1 MRSGNI
7 KLMDTMSIM
16 KTYFYKILKDLIAK
30 IKNLFKKSDRS
41 LLDVAN
47 KEKRNDKQL
56 KAILNK
62 GHALLWMPSISSF
75 LKIFSAMFFFWVI
88 SHPKYVF
95 EFVISPIN
103 SIFSNVSVYRQLI
116 SFFVKLFDFFPY
128 LSIPNISGSFD
139 PVAIH
144 TGIGAVLIGL
154 AFFVAQSLTDRSDSE
169 KSRVLLYKSWF
180 FPLLMAEVMAFFF
193 FIGETNILGFIPI
206 CIIALWTMFS
216 LGSVIDILVKEYK
229 MEEAKKEVL
238 LSVTKKN
245 FIRILDREITQRIGN
260 NFIDKKYKNS
270 GILNVNPFG
279 FWGNKKE
286 IVAIKS
292 QKNGMILDI
301 KLNELEKLVSV
312 LSGVINENIPTIN
325 AEDTN
330 TNTSR
335 VKQEPVCYLRPLLGY
350 KIEPGESLFEIK
362 KNVADRIGIK
372 RLIKISQGIFV
383 IKKDDSEVEARLE
396 ISKLKDRCI
405 LAINNQQTGEL
416 EKIIRLYVELA
427 DEFFKY
433 FSLCHGGCFSSEQ
446 AKQER
451 GSFFDKLKSLDWLS
465 RDIREI
471 FERGINSED
480 INIIREVAY
489 LPILLAQ
496 RAIESKDHLIFQEF
510 IYYSRV
516 LYEKA
521 FELSKK
527 GKTKEA
533 DIMFDRTWRYLKEL
547 SAYHLE
553 SRLKDEDYPEQDFK
567 DYYIQILK
575 TFQELLKSSFD
586 KKDLTNFEKFLLVAS
601 DLFNRLDRPYFNSSD
616 TDAEKVYDFLAGK
629 RQEMFFG
636 VASWILSILK
646 INKDPENKKF
656 YDAVQN
662 KLPTKIE
669 EFTEVFLQ
677 SHDFKTEDY
686 WGWDFWEMRPDED
699 VHTINVL
706 EKLEQFFVIKALS
719 LLRSKNDIE
728 IEKINLP
735 HNRDLAFL
743 AEGTRDAM
751 KTIDDIEKNPDNWKF
766 VLDDEAIKKCSA
778 LRGLLKKAHGQ
789 QEQDDSKRKRET
801 NISKDKVEKFKKSFL
816 ENYTQSHSVKELLKG
831 LNLYADKTT
840 KKAGLEIRNLGI
852 NTLFDKAAF
861 FGDDVSW
868 HVSYGGINEAFG
880 FGRSMAHGEND
891 QVLEAISNK
900 ATEIVTGNF
909 ESTLTNIKT
918 SNIVLIATNQ
928 AIWKFLERSNP
939 NWIPKWHREFPKELS
954 NQMIDG
960 VYKFQNKL
968 IPVYQLFTPKA
979 EHSDIYVL
987 DKTKIG
993 KFIQY
998 SPLDNKDKPD
1008 LAYNT
1013 FLINVQEF
1021 IPNSDLINEFLTKPP
1036 QWLLDAGSQN
1046 KQIEYLQ
1053 EQVLIHVFEKYEFQ
1067 IHDKFYGYILHVDK
1081 DDE

>member
-1 MRSGNI
+1 MN
-7 KLMDTMSIM
+7 
-16 KTYFYKILKDLIAK
+16 TYSYKKLIAN
-30 IKNLFKKSDRS
+30 IKNLFEESDRS

-47 KEKRNDKQL
+47 KEKRNNKQL
-56 KAILNK
+56 KAVLNK
-62 GHALLWMPSISSF
+62 GHAPLWMPSIASF
-75 LKIFSAMFFFWVI
+75 LKIFFAMLFFWVI
-88 SHPKYVF
+88 SHPRYVF
-95 EFVISPIN
+95 EAVISPIS
-103 SIFSNVSVYRQLI
+103 SIFSNVYVYKQLA

-128 LSIPNISGSFD
+128 FSIPNISGSFD
-139 PVAIH
+139 PIAIH

-154 AFFVAQSLTDRSDSE
+154 AFFVAQSLTDKNDSE
-169 KSRVLLYKSWF
+169 RSRVLLYKSWF

-193 FIGETNILGFIPI
+193 FIGETNILGFIPV

-245 FIRILDREITQRIGN
+245 FIKILDREITQRIGN
-260 NFIDKKYKNS
+260 NFIYKKYENS
-270 GILNVNPFG
+270 GILNVSPFS
-279 FWGNKKE
+279 FWGSKKD

-292 QKNGMILDI
+292 QKSGMILDI
-301 KLNELEKLVSV
+301 KLNKLEKLVST
-312 LSGVINENIPTIN
+312 LSRVINENIPTIN
-325 AEDTN
+325 AKDTN
-330 TNTSR
+330 TSASR
-335 VKQEPVCYLRPLLGY
+335 VKQEPICYLRPLLGH
-350 KIEPGESLFEIK
+350 KIESGESLFEIK
-362 KNVADRIGIK
+362 KEVASRIDIK
-372 RLIKISQGIFV
+372 RLAKISQDIFV

-416 EKIIRLYVELA
+416 EKIIRLYVELVN
-427 DEFFKY
+427 EFFKY
-433 FSLCHGGCFSSEQ
+433 FSLYHDGCFSSEQ
-446 AKQER
+446 ARQER

-465 RDIREI
+465 KDIREI

-489 LPILLAQ
+489 LPILLVQ
-496 RAIESKDHLIFQEF
+496 QAIESKDHLIFQEF
-510 IYYSRV
+510 IYFTRV

-553 SRLKDEDYPEQDFK
+553 SRLKDEDYPVQDFK
-567 DYYIQILK
+567 DYYIQIIK

-586 KKDLTNFEKFLLVAS
+586 KKDLANFEKFLSVAS
-601 DLFNRLDRPYFNSSD
+601 GLFNRLDRSYLDSSD
-616 TDAEKVYDFLAGK
+616 TDTEKVYDFLAGK

-636 VASWILSILK
+636 LASWILSVLK
-646 INKDPENKKF
+646 INKDSENKKF

-662 KLPTKIE
+662 ILPTKIE

-686 WGWDFWEMRPDED
+686 WGWDSWEIRPDED

-719 LLRSKNDIE
+719 LLQSKNDVEIE
-728 IEKINLP
+728 IINLP

-766 VLDDEAIKKCSA
+766 VLDDEAIKKCTA
-778 LRGLLKKAHGQ
+778 LRDLLRKAHRQ
-789 QEQDDSKRKRET
+789 QEQDDSKMKRET
-801 NISKDKVEKFKKSFL
+801 NISKDKVEKFKKSFI
-816 ENYTQSHSVKELLKG
+816 ENYTQSHPVKELLKG

-840 KKAGLEIRNLGI
+840 KRAGLEIRNLGI

-868 HVSYGGINEAFG
+868 HVHYGGIDEAFG

-891 QVLEAISNK
+891 QVLEGIGNK
-900 ATEIVTGNF
+900 ATEITRDNF
-909 ESTLTNIKT
+909 ESTLANIKT
-918 SNIVLIATNQ
+918 CNIVLIATNH
-928 AIWKFLERSNP
+928 AIWKFFERSNP
-939 NWIPKWHREFPKELS
+939 NWIPKWHKEFPKELS
-954 NQMIDG
+954 NQMIEG

-987 DKTKIG
+987 DKFKIG

-998 SPLDNKDKPD
+998 SPLDEKDNPD
-1008 LAYNT
+1008 LAYNA

-1021 IPNSDLINEFLTKPP
+1021 LPNSDLIDEFIEKPP
-1036 QWLLDAGSQN
+1036 QWLLDAGKQD

-1053 EQVLIHVFEKYEFQ
+1053 ERVLIHVFEKYKFQ
-1067 IHDKFYGYILHVDK
+1067 IHDKFCGYILHMDK
-1081 DDE
+1081 DEE

>member
-1 MRSGNI
+1 VEV
-7 KLMDTMSIM
+7 LVVLIM
-16 KTYFYKILKDLIAK
+16 KIFFYKNVIAK
-30 IKNLFKKSDRS
+30 IKSLFKKKDRS

-47 KEKRNDKQL
+47 KEKKIDKQL
-56 KAILNK
+56 KSVINK
-62 GHALLWMPSISSF
+62 GYAPLWMPSISSF
-75 LKIFSAMFFFWVI
+75 LRIFFAMLFFWAL
-88 SHPKYVF
+88 SHPKYIF
-95 EFVISPIN
+95 KFIISPTDPIL
-103 SIFSNVSVYRQLI
+103 SHVYFYKQIVNYLSQL
-116 SFFVKLFDFFPY
+116 FH
-128 LSIPNISGSFD
+128 SIPNINGSFD

-154 AFFVAQSLTDRSDSE
+154 AFFVAQSLTDKSDSE

-193 FIGETNILGFIPI
+193 FMGETNILGFIPVI
-206 CIIALWTMFS
+206 LIAGWTMFS
-216 LGSVIDILVKEYK
+216 LGSVIDILVKEHK

-245 FIRILDREITQRIGN
+245 FIRILDREITERIGN
-260 NFIDKKYKNS
+260 NFIYKKYENS

-286 IVAIKS
+286 IVTIKS
-292 QKNGMILDI
+292 QKSGMILDI
-301 KLNELEKLVSV
+301 KLNELEKLVSA
-312 LSGVINENIPTIN
+312 LSRVINENVPT
-325 AEDTN
+325 ASTEDTN
-330 TNTSR
+330 ANTPR
-335 VKQEPVCYLRPLLGY
+335 AKREPICYLRPLLGH
-350 KIEPGESLFEIK
+350 KVESGETLFEIK
-362 KNVADRIGIK
+362 KDVADRIGIK
-372 RLIKISQGIFV
+372 RLAKISQDIFV
-383 IKKDDSEVEARLE
+383 IKKDDSEVEARIE
-396 ISKLKDRCI
+396 VSKLKDKCI
-405 LAINNQQTGEL
+405 SAINNQQTGEL
-416 EKIIRLYVELA
+416 EKIIRLYVELVN
-427 DEFFKY
+427 EFFKY
-433 FSLCHGGCFSSEQ
+433 FSLYHGGCFSAEQ

-451 GSFFDKLKSLDWLS
+451 GSFFDKLKPLDWLS
-465 RDIREI
+465 KDIWEI

-480 INIIREVAY
+480 INIIRDVAY
-489 LPILLAQ
+489 LPILLVQ
-496 RAIESKDHLIFQEF
+496 QAIESKDHLIFQEF
-510 IYYSRV
+510 IYFSRV

-521 FELSKK
+521 FELSEK

-553 SRLKDEDYPEQDFK
+553 SKLKDEDYPEQDFK

-586 KKDLTNFEKFLLVAS
+586 KKDLANFEKFLSVAS
-601 DLFNRLDRPYFNSSD
+601 DLFNRLDRPYSNFSD

-646 INKDPENKKF
+646 INKDPEIKKF
-656 YDAVQN
+656 YDAVQS

-686 WGWDFWEMRPDED
+686 WGWDFWESRPDEGA
-699 VHTINVL
+699 HTINVL
-706 EKLEQFFVIKALS
+706 EKLEQFFVIKSLS
-719 LLRSKNDIE
+719 LLRSKKDEE
-728 IEKINLP
+728 IEKTNLP

-766 VLDDEAIKKCSA
+766 VLDDEASKKCSA
-778 LRGLLKKAHGQ
+778 LKGLFKKAHEQ
-789 QEQDDSKRKRET
+789 QEQDDLKRKREA
-801 NISKDKVEKFKKSFL
+801 NISKDKIEKFKKSFL
-816 ENYTQSHSVKELLKG
+816 ENYTQSHPVKELLKS
-831 LNLYADKTT
+831 LNLYTDKTT
-840 KKAGLEIRNLGI
+840 KKAGLEIKKLGV

-868 HVSYGGINEAFG
+868 HVHYVGIDEAFG
-880 FGRSMAHGEND
+880 FGRSMAYGEND
-891 QVLEAISNK
+891 QVLEEIGNK
-900 ATEIVTGNF
+900 ATEITKDNF

-918 SNIVLIATNQ
+918 SNIVLIATNH
-928 AIWKFLERSNP
+928 AIWKFFERSNS

-987 DKTKIG
+987 DKSKIG

-998 SPLDNKDKPD
+998 SPLDDKDKPD
-1008 LAYNT
+1008 LAYNA

-1021 IPNSDLINEFLTKPP
+1021 IPNSDLVNEFLGKPP
-1036 QWLLDAGSQN
+1036 QWLLDAGSQD

-1053 EQVLIHVFEKYEFQ
+1053 ERVLIHVFEKYEFK
-1067 IHDKFYGYILHVDK
+1067 IHDKFYGYILHADK
-1081 DDE
+1081 DDAE